1 MGFTGATFSPT
12 RTTDQDPPDELGD
25 GTSGSRSRR
34 RCMVASSIG
43 EIEEFPC
50 EVQKLGSQNVV
61 IEVEDEG
68 GL

>member
-1 MGFTGATFSPT
+1 
-12 RTTDQDPPDELGD
+12 
-25 GTSGSRSRR
+25 
-34 RCMVASSIG
+34 MVASSIG